1 MRKIPTFE
9 EQVCAWLDDCLKN
22 EIPTDVRAFAF
33 GINERELCF
42 VIELNGTSEFN
53 HNCSSWTWSE
63 FWHPS
68 NPKLCVPTTV
78 SCGQRKRCSMRLKV
92 AIMDY
97 IKSGIYAQR
106 LTNREGIAIQT
117 LDEGFE
123 LISYTSLAPR
133 RRIFNQ

>member
-1 MRKIPTFE
+1 
-9 EQVCAWLDDCLKN
+9 
-22 EIPTDVRAFAF
+22 
-33 GINERELCF
+33 
-42 VIELNGTSEFN
+42 
-53 HNCSSWTWSE
+53 
-63 FWHPS
+63 
-68 NPKLCVPTTV
+68 
-78 SCGQRKRCSMRLKV
+78 MRLKV

-106 LTNREGIAIQT
+106 LTNREGIAIET